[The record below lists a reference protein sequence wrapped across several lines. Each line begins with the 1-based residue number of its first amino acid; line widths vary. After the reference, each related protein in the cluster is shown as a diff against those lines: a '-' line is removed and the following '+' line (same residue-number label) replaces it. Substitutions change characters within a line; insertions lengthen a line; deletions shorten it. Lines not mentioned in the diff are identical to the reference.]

1 MARQQTTTGQLA
13 RLGLQEP
20 TRAAELLAGWPLE
33 PESLAELVGR
43 LGRVA
48 DPDLALHGLDRLF
61 DVAPGEVLSLVA
73 DPALAD
79 RLVRLLAGSRALGH
93 HLAAHPGDLGVVAGA
108 VGRRS
113 RQHWRD
119 TFLAAVGAD
128 PAEPR
133 PTATVADAPDQLRL
147 AYRAALIA
155 VALRDLASD
164 EPQTLMT
171 DVAGELADLADAVV
185 ETALAIAR
193 AEVGESSHHVRLA
206 IVALGKCGAQELN
219 YVSDVDVLYVAE
231 PAEGVEIGNDAVIRI
246 GSRLAAAVSRICSGH
261 SSAGRIWELDA
272 ALRPEGKAGPLVRSL
287 ASMETYYE
295 KWAKTWEFQAMLK
308 SRPMAGDLDLGAAF
322 CTMVGPHVWQAAER
336 TGFVADV
343 RAMRRRV
350 VEHIPSEHSDRELKL
365 GAGGLRDVEFSVQ
378 LLQLVH
384 GRADDRLRMRGTLPA
399 LQALVQYGYVGRR
412 DGADLAESY
421 AFIRTLEHRIQL
433 EDLRRTHLLPDD
445 PDRLRALARG
455 LGVASGEELVK
466 QWRSHARR
474 VKRLHRRVFYSPVLA
489 AVSKISTD
497 DLRLTTGAAEDR
509 LAAMGFAD
517 AKAALGHVAA
527 LTAGVS
533 RQAEIQR
540 QLLPVMLSWLSDAPN
555 PDHGL
560 LAFRQISE
568 ALGRTPWYLRAL
580 RDEGTMA
587 ERLATLL
594 ASSRYVVALLQR
606 SPEAVQLLVSD
617 APPEL
622 RTFEDWRSEMSSAA
636 RRQDDPVKA
645 IQAIRGVRQRGLL
658 RVAGADVLAAISVDD
673 VGKSLAALTSATID
687 AALDVVMRG
696 WDGPPIAAI
705 ALGRW
710 GGQEMSYASDADAMF
725 VVGDG
730 GDPAAATQLLSRL
743 RAGLTAPG
751 PVPGLEIDLGL
762 RPEGSGGPMIR
773 TIAAYRAYYERWSS
787 TWELQAMI
795 RAGVGA
801 GDSELGA
808 ELITEIDRHRW
819 PAGGLSEEQRA
830 EIRRLKARMEAERL
844 PRGVDR
850 RDHLKLGPGGLSDVE
865 WTVQMIQLDHAA
877 DQPALRTTRTMAA
890 LDAARGAGLIND
902 DDHDALARAWRMA
915 SRIRDLSMLVR
926 GRPGDSMPT
935 DTRDLAAVAELM
947 GYPAP
952 GASLL
957 ELEQRRCSRQ
967 AVYVV
972 DRLFWG
978 QD

>member
-13 RLGLQEP
+13 RLGLDEP
-20 TRAAELLAGWPLE
+20 ARAADILAAWPVG
-33 PESLAELVGR
+33 PEVVADVVSR
-43 LGRVA
+43 LQRVA
-48 DPDLALHGLDRLF
+48 DPDLAVHALDRLF
-61 DVAPGEVLSLVA
+61 DVAPDVMSALVA
-73 DPALAD
+73 DPDQVTHL
-79 RLVRLLAGSRALGH
+79 LILLAGSRALAH
-93 HLAAHPGDLGVVAGA
+93 HLAAHPGDLALVTGSVT
-108 VGRRS
+108 
-113 RQHWRD
+113 RQPARHWRD

-128 PAEPR
+128 HGDHSPVA
-133 PTATVADAPDQLRL
+133 TADGAADQLRL
-147 AYRAALIA
+147 AYRAALIS
-155 VALRDLASD
+155 VALRDLGSD
-164 EPQTLMT
+164 EPETTML
-171 DVAGELADLADAVV
+171 DIAGELSDLADAVV
-185 ETALAIAR
+185 EAALAIAR
-193 AEVGESSHHVRLA
+193 TEVGESSEHVRLA

-219 YVSDVDVLYVAE
+219 YVSDVDVVYVAE
-231 PAEGVEIGNDAVIRI
+231 AVAGATIGTDEVIRV
-246 GSRLAAAVSRICSGH
+246 GTRMAAAVARICSGH
-261 SSAGRIWELDA
+261 SAAGRIWELDA
-272 ALRPEGKAGPLVRSL
+272 ALRPEGKAGPLVRTM

-308 SRPMAGDLDLGAAF
+308 SRPMAGDLELGDEF
-322 CTMVGPHVWQAAER
+322 CAMVGTHVWQAAER
-336 TGFVADV
+336 TGFVNDA

-350 VEHIPSEHSDRELKL
+350 VENIPNEHSDRELKL
-365 GAGGLRDVEFSVQ
+365 GVGGLRDVEFSVQ

-384 GRADDRLRMRGTLPA
+384 GRADERLRTRGTVPA
-399 LQALVQYGYVGRR
+399 LQSLVKYGYVGRR

-445 PDRLRALARG
+445 PARLRALARG
-455 LGVASGEELVK
+455 LRISSGDELVK

-474 VKRLHRRVFYSPVLA
+474 VTRLHRRVFYSPVLA

-509 LAAMGFAD
+509 LQAMGFAD
-517 AKAALGHVAA
+517 PKSALGHVAA

-540 QLLPVMLSWLSDAPN
+540 QLLPVMLGWLSDAPN

-568 ALGRTPWYLRAL
+568 ALGKTPWYLRAL

-594 ASSRYVVALLQR
+594 ASSRYVVTLLRR
-606 SPEAVQLLVSD
+606 SPEAVQLLVRD
-617 APPEL
+617 EPPEL
-622 RTFEDWRSEMSSAA
+622 RTFEAWRAEMSSAA
-636 RRQDDPVKA
+636 RRQSDPAKA

-658 RVAGADVLAAISVDD
+658 RVAGADVLAAISVDN
-673 VGKSLAALTSATID
+673 VGRSLAALTSATID
-687 AALDVVMRG
+687 AALEVVLRG

-730 GDPAAATQLLSRL
+730 GDQSAVTQVLSRL
-743 RAGLTAPG
+743 RAGLRAPG

-773 TIAAYRAYYERWSS
+773 TLTSYRAYYQRWSH
-787 TWELQAMI
+787 TWEMQAMI

-801 GDSELGA
+801 GDPDLAA
-808 ELITEIDRHRW
+808 ELMAEIDQYRW
-819 PAGGLSEEQRA
+819 PIGGLSDSQRA
-830 EIRRLKARMEAERL
+830 EIRTLKARMEAERL

-865 WTVQMIQLDHAA
+865 WTVQMIQLDHAGA
-877 DQPALRTTRTMAA
+877 EPSLQTTQTMAA
-890 LDAARGAGLIND
+890 LDAARDLTLID
-902 DDHDALARAWRMA
+902 PDDHEVLGQAWRTA

-926 GRPGDSMPT
+926 GRPGDTMPT

-957 ELEQRRCSRQ
+957 ELDQRRHARL
-967 AVYVV
+967 AAHVV